1 MLWTRCPR
9 CWEPPAASQPC
20 AALPATLNSR
30 KGEREGENKRK
41 KDKGGMQTHRLQC
54 WKLPAGITGASS
66 QEGEAFL
73 CNLPRSGHSPG
84 PSSLLAAPSL
94 RQSSSGGVCT
104 SFAC

>member
-66 QEGEAFL
+66 QEGEFWFL
-73 CNLPRSGHSPG
+73 AR
-84 PSSLLAAPSL
+84 L
-94 RQSSSGGVCT
+94 RQILLFCATCPAQGTHPALRVC
-104 SFAC
+104 SQPRL